1 MSLKLDFMQW
11 CLAQRDAAEMHLSAI
26 ETGKMRFYLD
36 EDDVS
41 DPQVMQLECVIANL
55 HKLIES
61 TGSACPPAARAFHNR
76 PA

>member
-1 MSLKLDFMQW
+1 MSRKIDFMQW

-26 ETGKMRFYLD
+26 ETGKMRFYRD
-36 EDDVS
+36 HADVS
-41 DPQVMQLECVIANL
+41 DPYVTQLEGVIANL

-76 PA
+76 SA